1 MSFKLSDFI
10 AAPSQELLDK
20 AKKSDLL
27 DIDDHYGLSNIKTSM
42 LKHEI
47 KNILIQFFVDEEIFD
62 SSATSKILVT
72 QTDLQLREIEIKN
85 QITLEKLRLDQ
96 EERIR
101 REKEEREERI
111 RLETIE
117 REDRMHRE
125 KLELEKLRL
134 EMEEREKEK
143 QREMEREKLER
154 AEKLEIEKERLE
166 IEKEKL
172 QFELKMKELELQGK
186 SKSKS
191 LPLATSMVFDVTKHI
206 RLVPPFQEKEV
217 DKYFLHFEKVAENLK
232 WPREHWTL
240 LLQSVVIGKA
250 REIYTQ
256 LSLEQSSDYD
266 TVKELILKAY
276 ELVPEAYR
284 QKFRDCRKDHDQTH
298 VEFAR
303 TKEQLFDRWCSSK
316 KVGSDH
322 AKLRQLML
330 VEEFKRCINSDVKA
344 FLNEREVE
352 NLETAARLADDYAL
366 THKASFVNKP
376 YPRKPYNPQSKQ
388 ITPQSKPYSPQSGP
402 KANPSNPTDNS
413 SPKPKFSSENK
424 GQNPLSQP
432 ICNYC
437 KKTGHIISE
446 CLALKR
452 KKERENLDSAKPTGL
467 TSLKAKPQSCIQEE
481 NPILT
486 RTCKESVSEDSIMEI
501 YEPFLSDGFVSLNSD
516 SAQST
521 PIKVLRDTGAS
532 QSLILADTLPFSEKS
547 SSGTSVL
554 IQGVECGFVNVPLHN
569 IYLSSDLV
577 TGPVAVGI
585 RPSLPFKG
593 IHLLLGNDLAGDKV
607 VVNPLLTSTPCVDQP
622 PDPIEQEIPDLYPS
636 CAVTRAMAK
645 KAKLYDG
652 IQDINLTDT
661 LIGQSFN
668 KGISTSLS
676 SSQSDIQTDPS
687 NPRSGSENDLS
698 PSNSNDQGH
707 DQLSR
712 SQLCK
717 EQHSDSEISP
727 LFERALDEKEISQVP
742 VCYYVKN
749 GILMRKWR
757 PPDVSTENEWTVNH
771 QIVVPRVYRPEILNL
786 AHETPMSG
794 HLGVNKTYHKI
805 LNHFYWPGI
814 KSDVSQ
820 HCKSCHTCQ
829 MVGKPNQTIP
839 KAQLQPI
846 PAFDEPFSRVIID
859 CVGPLPKTKKG
870 CEYLLTIMCAST
882 RFPEAIPLRNIK
894 AKTIVNALVK
904 FFTFVGL
911 PKSIQSDQGSNFMSG
926 IFQQVMYELGI
937 KQYKS
942 SAYHPE
948 SQGALERFHQTLKN
962 MIRSYC
968 FDTEKDWDEGI
979 HLLLFA
985 VRESVQE
992 SLGFSP
998 FELVFGHTVRGPL
1011 KLLKEKFPSDDDS
1024 SLNLLQY
1031 VSDFKNRLSK
1041 ACDAARSNLKSAQS
1055 KMKIRYDENAKDR
1068 NFEPGD
1074 KVLALL
1080 PIPGRPLQAR
1090 YYGPY
1095 TVDKKLSDVNYIVN
1109 TPGRHKQKQ
1118 LCHINMLK
1126 KYIDRDS
1133 SVISSVNIVNSVPH
1147 EQSQMDSEDFN
1158 LEKSDP
1164 SSSKL
1169 QSSDI
1174 LQNLDQKL
1182 SHLDSDK
1189 GLGLRQL
1196 VLEYG
1201 HLFPDIPSR
1210 ADRVYH
1216 DVDIIGG
1223 SKPVEQHPYRMSPV
1237 KQQYLREEVQ
1247 YLLDNDFIEPS
1258 QSEWSSPCI
1267 LVPKPDGT
1275 FGMCTDYRRV
1285 GSVTK
1290 TDTFPIPRVDDC
1302 IGGVGHAGCV
1312 AEFDLLGGF
1321 WRVPLAGGA
1330 GDISAF
1336 VAPDGLCRCGVMPFG
1351 VKNSPA
1357 TFQRLVNGLVS
1368 GLDGCG
1374 ACVGG
1379 AVVFGEEWQR
1389 HLQTVGA
1396 FFDRLGDAKLTVNL
1410 AKSEFC
1416 HANLTFLGH
1425 IVGRGRVGPVEA
1437 EVGAVSGFPVP
1448 AGGGRLMRFLGVAGC
1463 CRRFCNNFSAI
1474 AEPLT
1479 DLLGKKAKYVWTDD
1493 CQRSF
1498 DKLKAILRSAP
1509 VLLAPSFDKEF
1520 KLAVDASDVGAGS
1533 VLLQEDDNGV
1543 DHPVC
1548 YFSKKFNK
1556 HQRNYSTI
1564 EKECLSLILALQH
1577 FEVYLA
1583 SSHAPI
1589 VVFSDHNPLTFI
1601 HKMKN
1606 KNQRLLRWSLMLQE
1620 HNLDIRHIRG
1630 RDNIIPDTLSR
1641 A

>member
-27 DIDDHYGLSNIKTSM
+27 DIADHYGLSNIKTSM

-134 EMEEREKEK
+134 EMEEQEKEK

-232 WPREHWTL
+232 WPKEHWTL

-402 KANPSNPTDNS
+402 KANRSNPTDNS

-521 PIKVLRDTGAS
+521 PIKILRDTGAS

-645 KAKLYDG
+645 KAKPED
-652 IQDINLTDT
+652 QW
-661 LIGQSFN
+661 SC
-668 KGISTSLS
+668 K
-676 SSQSDIQTDPS
+676 
-687 NPRSGSENDLS
+687 RS
-698 PSNSNDQGH
+698 
-707 DQLSR
+707 
-712 SQLCK
+712 
-717 EQHSDSEISP
+717 
-727 LFERALDEKEISQVP
+727 
-742 VCYYVKN
+742 
-749 GILMRKWR
+749 
-757 PPDVSTENEWTVNH
+757 
-771 QIVVPRVYRPEILNL
+771 PE
-786 AHETPMSG
+786 T
-794 HLGVNKTYHKI
+794 
-805 LNHFYWPGI
+805 
-814 KSDVSQ
+814 
-820 HCKSCHTCQ
+820 
-829 MVGKPNQTIP
+829 
-839 KAQLQPI
+839 
-846 PAFDEPFSRVIID
+846 
-859 CVGPLPKTKKG
+859 
-870 CEYLLTIMCAST
+870 
-882 RFPEAIPLRNIK
+882 
-894 AKTIVNALVK
+894 
-904 FFTFVGL
+904 
-911 PKSIQSDQGSNFMSG
+911 
-926 IFQQVMYELGI
+926 
-937 KQYKS
+937 
-942 SAYHPE
+942 
-948 SQGALERFHQTLKN
+948 
-962 MIRSYC
+962 
-968 FDTEKDWDEGI
+968 
-979 HLLLFA
+979 
-985 VRESVQE
+985 
-992 SLGFSP
+992 
-998 FELVFGHTVRGPL
+998 
-1011 KLLKEKFPSDDDS
+1011 
-1024 SLNLLQY
+1024 
-1031 VSDFKNRLSK
+1031 
-1041 ACDAARSNLKSAQS
+1041 
-1055 KMKIRYDENAKDR
+1055 
-1068 NFEPGD
+1068 
-1074 KVLALL
+1074 
-1080 PIPGRPLQAR
+1080 
-1090 YYGPY
+1090 
-1095 TVDKKLSDVNYIVN
+1095 
-1109 TPGRHKQKQ
+1109 
-1118 LCHINMLK
+1118 
-1126 KYIDRDS
+1126 
-1133 SVISSVNIVNSVPH
+1133 
-1147 EQSQMDSEDFN
+1147 
-1158 LEKSDP
+1158 
-1164 SSSKL
+1164 
-1169 QSSDI
+1169 
-1174 LQNLDQKL
+1174 
-1182 SHLDSDK
+1182 
-1189 GLGLRQL
+1189 
-1196 VLEYG
+1196 
-1201 HLFPDIPSR
+1201 
-1210 ADRVYH
+1210 
-1216 DVDIIGG
+1216 
-1223 SKPVEQHPYRMSPV
+1223 
-1237 KQQYLREEVQ
+1237 
-1247 YLLDNDFIEPS
+1247 
-1258 QSEWSSPCI
+1258 
-1267 LVPKPDGT
+1267 
-1275 FGMCTDYRRV
+1275 
-1285 GSVTK
+1285 
-1290 TDTFPIPRVDDC
+1290 
-1302 IGGVGHAGCV
+1302 
-1312 AEFDLLGGF
+1312 
-1321 WRVPLAGGA
+1321 
-1330 GDISAF
+1330 
-1336 VAPDGLCRCGVMPFG
+1336 
-1351 VKNSPA
+1351 
-1357 TFQRLVNGLVS
+1357 
-1368 GLDGCG
+1368 
-1374 ACVGG
+1374 
-1379 AVVFGEEWQR
+1379 
-1389 HLQTVGA
+1389 
-1396 FFDRLGDAKLTVNL
+1396 
-1410 AKSEFC
+1410 
-1416 HANLTFLGH
+1416 
-1425 IVGRGRVGPVEA
+1425 
-1437 EVGAVSGFPVP
+1437 
-1448 AGGGRLMRFLGVAGC
+1448 
-1463 CRRFCNNFSAI
+1463 
-1474 AEPLT
+1474 
-1479 DLLGKKAKYVWTDD
+1479 
-1493 CQRSF
+1493 
-1498 DKLKAILRSAP
+1498 
-1509 VLLAPSFDKEF
+1509 
-1520 KLAVDASDVGAGS
+1520 
-1533 VLLQEDDNGV
+1533 
-1543 DHPVC
+1543 
-1548 YFSKKFNK
+1548 
-1556 HQRNYSTI
+1556 
-1564 EKECLSLILALQH
+1564 
-1577 FEVYLA
+1577 
-1583 SSHAPI
+1583 
-1589 VVFSDHNPLTFI
+1589 
-1601 HKMKN
+1601 
-1606 KNQRLLRWSLMLQE
+1606 
-1620 HNLDIRHIRG
+1620 
-1630 RDNIIPDTLSR
+1630 
-1641 A
+1641 